1 MRTITLNPFSVKA
14 SSGSQYTHVSLV
26 PDAHS
31 TPSQQVFT
39 QPPIFISIGGQLSE
53 KRWLTHP
60 IVVKIEDD
68 DGEFVVSELKYHVH
82 GEGSTIPEAIT
93 AFKRIFS
100 GYLDILLEEED
111 NLSSYMNEQLEYLRS
126 AIRSE

>member
-1 MRTITLNPFSVKA
+1 MRTITLNPSSVKA
-14 SSGSQYTHVSLV
+14 SSASQYTRVSLN
-26 PDAHS
+26 PDAHT
-31 TPSQQVFT
+31 TPSQQSFT
-39 QPPIFISIGGQLSE
+39 QPPIFISIGGHLS
-53 KRWLTHP
+53 KGRWLTHP
-60 IVVKIEDD
+60 IVVKIEED
-68 DGEFVVSELKYHVH
+68 DGEFVVSELKYHMH
-82 GEGSTIPEAIT
+82 GEGSTIPAAID